1 MYNSIYPECV
11 ELAKLLA
18 AIIKSTKSN
27 HKL

>member
-11 ELAKLLA
+11 ELAKLLT
-18 AIIKSTKSN
+18 AIIKNTKSN